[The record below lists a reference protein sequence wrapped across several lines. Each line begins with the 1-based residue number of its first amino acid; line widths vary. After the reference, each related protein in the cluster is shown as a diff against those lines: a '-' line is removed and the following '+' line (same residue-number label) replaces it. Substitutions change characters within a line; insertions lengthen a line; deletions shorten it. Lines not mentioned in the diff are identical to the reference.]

1 MSRIVFTM
9 VTAVLLAVA
18 VSVAHAAPLKVAATI
33 FPLTDMVRQIGG
45 ERVAVTT
52 IIPAGASEHTYEPTS
67 SQMRQVAG
75 AVLYVKVGAGM
86 DDWTERLI
94 KAARKPPLTVSVTSG
109 VRLLR
114 TAEQELLGHG
124 EEEEHHHPGD
134 DPHIWLDPILARDT
148 LVPRLTDAL
157 VKLSPVDASYFRG
170 NAKQFQQELTR
181 LDQEMRRG
189 VAGLKKREFI
199 ALHSAWAYMAK
210 RYGLRQVAAV
220 ETFPGKEPSAR
231 YLVELVKMARKNG
244 VSTIFAEPQLSNK
257 AAQVIAREIKGTVL
271 LLDPIGGENIA
282 GRNSYMALMR
292 YNLSQIVRG
301 MGK

>member
-9 VTAVLLAVA
+9 VTAVLLAA
-18 VSVAHAAPLKVAATI
+18 TVSVAQAAPLKVAATI
-33 FPLTDMVRQIGG
+33 FPLADMVRQIGG

-94 KAARKPPLTVSVTSG
+94 KAAHKPPLTVSVTSG
-109 VRLLR
+109 VRLMR

-134 DPHIWLDPILARDT
+134 DPHVWIDPILVRDT
-148 LVPRLTDAL
+148 VVPRLTDAL
-157 VKLSPVDASYFRG
+157 VKLSPADASFFRG
-170 NAKQFQQELTR
+170 NAKRFQQELTR
-181 LDQEMRRG
+181 LDQEMRQG

-231 YLVELVKMARKNG
+231 YLVELVKMARKHG

-282 GRNSYMALMR
+282 GRNSYLALMR